1 MPSTLRLSISMG
13 GLLEVRT
20 SPFPNSLRCKLQE
33 VLGAEAAADLVSQIE
48 SMTTIR
54 EDLNELRH
62 EMQSGFARVD
72 TRFARLEGMLEGR
85 FQAVDSKLVAT
96 ESRMAE
102 MIENGLREQT
112 RFFFLAWAV
121 LIASNIALWFR

>member
-1 MPSTLRLSISMG
+1 M
-13 GLLEVRT
+13 
-20 SPFPNSLRCKLQE
+20 
-33 VLGAEAAADLVSQIE
+33 SQIE

>member
-1 MPSTLRLSISMG
+1 MAISAIENMSVVRGDLS
-13 GLLEVRT
+13 
-20 SPFPNSLRCKLQE
+20 
-33 VLGAEAAADLVSQIE
+33 
-48 SMTTIR
+48 
-54 EDLNELRH
+54 ELRH
-62 EMQSGFARVD
+62 EMQLGFARVD
-72 TRFARLEGMLEGR
+72 ARFAKLEGILEGR

-102 MIENGLREQT
+102 ALERGLREQT